1 MPKMNTI
8 TIITAL
14 SFLGF
19 ASQASAALVQY
30 DTNSYGLDC
39 ASGFTTDPTGY
50 KFGNPYRG
58 DGYFFRY
65 FDRIGNP
72 DIFFIKDNVTGEY
85 SLAPDDIF
93 SPNKTNQQ
101 MTDFI
106 NQYGFEDPTAP
117 LASCYPIVDAP
128 IITPPANPIFS
139 FNNTIM
145 SACPAGQTVGGLSG
159 GSTYRTGTIPFYST
173 YDYDTGVSTNYV
185 KSFNGLFSEV
195 PMTDNGD
202 GTSSF
207 PQYGASDVDTYG
219 TWDADSVQAC
229 ATPPAAPTNPTGPSE
244 PTTPSNP
251 PDGGHVPISSVDYH
265 EFCPTGYTVGGV
277 SGASTVRIGSVPIYT
292 SYESASNTT
301 SWSMKQNASGAYDV
315 FYTAQSAVGLIP
327 YPTGTQALVDKYGSM
342 NPGSELA
349 CKQVVTAPVLPTHS
363 FDLPYNEF
371 CKAGE
376 SVGGATGGN
385 TVRTGKVPVYFL
397 FDTVTFTS
405 KYFFYDGST
414 YTPLVV
420 VEQNGFSNFPQ
431 ITEDMVKKF
440 GAFDTNSIQACQT
453 VPVTLPDPVPPQEGW
468 MEDGFDYCP
477 AGSTVGGVE
486 GGSTTRHGTVWVW
499 YGYDSYM
506 QEQYFFKSA
515 KTDALIQFNYADLS
529 GYEEPEWNIGK
540 GVIDI
545 YGTWNEDSIPACE
558 RVRTFTNAVE
568 TKTEN
573 CVSPL
578 TGTIT
583 LERPY
588 KQWSDG
594 VNDSYGDWKTTV
606 NACVVPPVI
615 VDPTPPV
622 VVPPVVTPVDP
633 TPPVTVP
640 PVVVPPVDPVPPV
653 NPTPPVADFV
663 TIKDFE
669 LARVMCAEGQTGE
682 RTFRLDWTYDLY
694 SDGTMK
700 NFTPKIRTALTD
712 TCKTLTDDLLE
723 TTPIN
728 QNESCPNGQKGIII
742 ITGQNVTY
750 SLSGT
755 KFVEISRQNNCVPE
769 TTSLNPEYK
778 TEDCPIGQTGS
789 VTKVRYVQT
798 KDDGS
803 INYPY
808 GEGYEVSQN
817 NCSAQSEDD
826 TSNQGEDSAAH
837 GILANQSVKSS
848 DSAQI
853 QIMTDYVNSAAP
865 DFGNYKLNITVDSIN
880 VDSQKLGLLTKAW
893 VAKTGGKINLGSL
906 PRSAISYVGK
916 GNITKE
922 NVSKTVIGDVSF
934 NSDTGKLTVHYK
946 QSKSILD
953 SGSIQTIDVPL
964 IDAVQAGSALNSVK
978 AY

>member
-1 MPKMNTI
+1 MPEMNKI

-14 SFLGF
+14 SFLGV

-39 ASGFTTDPTGY
+39 ATGFTTDPTGY
-50 KFGNPYRG
+50 KFGNSYRG

-65 FDRIGNP
+65 FDRMGNP
-72 DIFFIKDNVTGEY
+72 DIFFIKDKVTGEY

-106 NQYGFEDPTAP
+106 IQYGFEDPTAP
-117 LASCYPIVDAP
+117 LSSCYPIVDAP
-128 IITPPANPIFS
+128 VLTPPSNPTFS

-145 SACPAGQTVGGLSG
+145 NACPAGQTVGGVQG

-173 YDYDTGVSTNYV
+173 YDYDNGVSTTYV

-195 PMTDNGD
+195 VMTDNGD
-202 GTSSF
+202 GTSTF
-207 PQYGASDVDTYG
+207 PQYGAADVDTYG

-229 ATPPAAPTNPTGPSE
+229 STPPVAPTNPTGPTE

-251 PDGGHVPISSVDYH
+251 PDSGHVPISSVDFH
-265 EFCPTGYTVGGV
+265 EFCPAGFTVGGV
-277 SGASTVRIGSVPIYT
+277 SGASTVRVGTGPIFA
-292 SYESASNTT
+292 SYDAATNTT
-301 SWSMKQNASGAYDV
+301 SWSMKQNATGAYDN
-315 FYTAQSAVGLIP
+315 FYTAHSAVGLIP

-342 NPGSELA
+342 NPGSGPA
-349 CKQVVTAPVLPTHS
+349 CKQVVTAPVLPTYS

-376 SVGGATGGN
+376 SVGGAIGGSN
-385 TVRTGKVPVYFL
+385 VRTGKVPVYFR
-397 FDTVTFTS
+397 FDSVTFTS
-405 KYFFYDGST
+405 KYFFYDGTT
-414 YTPLVV
+414 YTPLQM
-420 VEQNGFSNFPQ
+420 VEQNGLTNFPT
-431 ITEDMVKKF
+431 ITEDMVKKY
-440 GAFDTNSIQACQT
+440 GALDTNSIQSCQT

-468 MEDGFDYCP
+468 MEDGYEDC
-477 AGSTVGGVE
+477 AVGSTVGGVE
-486 GGSTTRHGTVWVW
+486 GGSTKRHGTVWVW
-499 YGYDSYM
+499 YGYDSYL
-506 QEQYFFKSA
+506 QEQDFFKSA
-515 KTDALIQFNYADLS
+515 KTDELVRFNYNELA
-529 GYEEPEWNIGK
+529 GYEAPEWNIGK
-540 GVIDI
+540 GIIDS
-545 YGTWNEDSIPACE
+545 YGTWNEDSMPACE
-558 RVRTFTNAVE
+558 PVRTFIDAVE

-573 CVSPL
+573 CASPL
-578 TGTIT
+578 TGTLT

-606 NACVVPPVI
+606 NACVVPPV
-615 VDPTPPV
+615 VVEPTPPV
-622 VVPPVVTPVDP
+622 TVPPVVTPVDP

-640 PVVVPPVDPVPPV
+640 PVVVPPVDPA
-653 NPTPPVADFV
+653 PPVANFV

-669 LARVMCAEGQTGE
+669 LVREMCDEGQTGE
-682 RTFRLDWTYDLY
+682 KTFRFDWTYDLY
-694 SDGTMK
+694 VDGTIK
-700 NFTPKIRTALTD
+700 NFTPKIRKALTD
-712 TCKTLTDDLLE
+712 TCKTLTDNLLE
-723 TTPIN
+723 TTPVAN
-728 QNESCPNGQKGIII
+728 YEACPNGQKGIII

-755 KFVEISRQNNCVPE
+755 KFVEISRQNNCVAE
-769 TTSLNPEYK
+769 TTSLDPQYK
-778 TEDCPIGQTGS
+778 TEDCPVGQTGS
-789 VTKVRYVQT
+789 LTKVRYVQT

-817 NCSAQSEDD
+817 NCSSQSEAD
-826 TSNQGEDSAAH
+826 TANQGENSAAH
-837 GILANQSVKSS
+837 GILANQSVKAS

-853 QIMTDYVNSAAP
+853 KIMTDYVNNASS

-880 VDSQKLGLLTKAW
+880 VDSQKLGLLAKAW

-922 NVSKTVIGDVSF
+922 NVSKTVIGEVSF
-934 NSDTGKLTVHYK
+934 NSNTGKLTVHYK
-946 QSKSILD
+946 QTRSFLD
-953 SGSIQTIDVPL
+953 SGSIQSVDVPL
-964 IDAVQAGSALNSVK
+964 IDAGLAGSALNSVK